1 MDEYRF
7 PFPGRELAD
16 QELARDPCCARVPPG
31 ERAGIV
37 ERAWQTGCRAAEE
50 VFKREDGAKDFRVIL
65 QKSGLQLI
73 ERDTDFVAGSQRYF
87 SDYIPGQKQVNLYR
101 RSILLWA
108 EQNGLLYNEAV
119 NLILSHEYY
128 HFLEV
133 NEIGLTSRQY
143 TVPMIRIGR
152 LSLGRTGLRSLSEIG
167 AHAFA
172 RTYHDLLRRK
182 EQQDESAATV

>member
-16 QELARDPCCARVPPG
+16 QELAHDPCCARVPPE

-37 ERAWQTGCRAAEE
+37 ERAWQTGCRAAGE
-50 VFKREDGAKDFRVIL
+50 VFQRENGSGDFKAIL
-65 QKSGLQLI
+65 KKSGLELVEQ
-73 ERDTDFVAGSQRYF
+73 DTDFVAGRQRYF
-87 SDYIPGQKQVNLYR
+87 SDYISGQKRVNLYR

-108 EQNGLLYNEAV
+108 EENGLSYDEAV

-133 NEIGLTSRQY
+133 SEIGLTSRQY

-152 LSLGRTGLRSLSEIG
+152 LCLGRTGLRSLSEIG

-172 RTYHDLLRRK
+172 RTYYDLVRRK
-182 EQQDESAATV
+182 EQKHEQAATV